1 MLVPPPWSID
11 EANAACFIVRDK
23 SGGKSK
29 KCPIRGMNM
38 SDDEGPICMVEA
50 AIGKDLSIKRV
61 KQCLTQIFLTS
72 LSRIANRF
80 FRSRDHVELLCW
92 HQPIFREYPLKVS

>member
-1 MLVPPPWSID
+1 
-11 EANAACFIVRDK
+11 
-23 SGGKSK
+23 
-29 KCPIRGMNM
+29 MNM

-72 LSRIANRF
+72 LSRIANRL
-80 FRSRDHVELLCW
+80 FRSRDHLELLCW